1 MSYAYELQNGGV
13 AHCNKLQSVPE
24 GAVYVEVTEIP
35 DAPRESWVISNGAL
49 IFDSGLA
56 DRMAKRKAL
65 YKAREARDSGLDL
78 LVHDFGDGRKMQ
90 VRPKDEQ
97 YVKGAIDLMEM
108 AGVTSMDGWVM
119 EDNQKYTVTVD
130 ELKAARLTG
139 LMGVQSAFA
148 AYEPK
153 G

>member
-35 DAPRESWVISNGAL
+35 DAPRESWIIVDGAL
-49 IFDSGLA
+49 TFDAEVAASIV
-56 DRMAKRKAL
+56 AKAAL
-65 YKAREARDSGLDL
+65 VVAKEARDSGLDL

-108 AGVTSMDGWVM
+108 AGKTSMDGWVM
-119 EDNQKYTVTVD
+119 EDNKKYTVTVD

-139 LMGVQSAFA
+139 LVGVQSAFA
-148 AYEPK
+148 AYEPE

>member
-1 MSYAYELQNGGV
+1 MSYAYELENGGV
-13 AHCNKLQSVPE
+13 AHCNKLSSVPT
-24 GAVYVEVTEIP
+24 GAVYVEVTDIP
-35 DAPRESWVISNGAL
+35 NAPRYSWRILDGAL
-49 IFDSGLA
+49 TFDAEVAASIV
-56 DRMAKRKAL
+56 AKAAL
-65 YKAREARDSGLDL
+65 VVAKEARDSGLDL

>member
-1 MSYAYELQNGGV
+1 MSYAYELENGGV
-13 AHCNKLQSVPE
+13 AIANNLAGVQDNP
-24 GAVYVEVTEIP
+24 YIEVTEIP
-35 DAPRESWVISNGAL
+35 DAPRESWRILDGAL
-49 IFDSGLA
+49 TFDTEVAASIV
-56 DRMAKRKAL
+56 AKAAL
-65 YKAREARDSGLDL
+65 VVAKEARDSGLDL

-108 AGVTSMDGWVM
+108 AGKTSMDGWVM
-119 EDNQKYTVTVD
+119 EDNKKYTVTVD

-139 LMGVQSAFA
+139 LVGVQSAFA
-148 AYEPK
+148 AYEPE

>member
-35 DAPRESWVISNGAL
+35 DAPRESWIIVDGAL
-49 IFDSGLA
+49 TFDAEVAASIV
-56 DRMAKRKAL
+56 AKAAL
-65 YKAREARDSGLDL
+65 VVAKEARDSGLDL

-108 AGVTSMDGWVM
+108 AGKTSMDGWVM
-119 EDNQKYTVTVD
+119 EDNKKYTVTVD

-148 AYEPK
+148 SYEPK

>member
-1 MSYAYELQNGGV
+1 MSYAYELEDGGV
-13 AHCNKLQSVPE
+13 AHCTKLSSVPT
-24 GAVYVEVTEIP
+24 GAVYVEVTDIP
-35 DAPRESWVISNGAL
+35 DAPRESWRILDGAL
-49 IFDSGLA
+49 TFDTEVAASIV
-56 DRMAKRKAL
+56 AKAAL
-65 YKAREARDSGLDL
+65 VVAKEARDSGLDL

-108 AGVTSMDGWVM
+108 AGKTSMDGWVM
-119 EDNQKYTVTVD
+119 EDNKKYTVTVD

-139 LMGVQSAFA
+139 LVGVQSAFA
-148 AYEPK
+148 AYEPE

>member
-1 MSYAYELQNGGV
+1 MSYAYELENGGV
-13 AHCNKLQSVPE
+13 AIANNLAGVQDNP
-24 GAVYVEVTEIP
+24 YIEVTEIP
-35 DAPRESWVISNGAL
+35 DAPRESWRILDGAL
-49 IFDSGLA
+49 TFDTEVAASIV
-56 DRMAKRKAL
+56 AKAAL
-65 YKAREARDSGLDL
+65 VVAKEARDSGLDL

-108 AGVTSMDGWVM
+108 AGKTSMDGWVM
-119 EDNQKYTVTVD
+119 EDNKKYTVTVD

-148 AYEPK
+148 AYKPQ

>member
-1 MSYAYELQNGGV
+1 MSYAYELENGGV

-24 GAVYVEVTEIP
+24 GAVYVEVTTLP
-35 DAPRESWVISNGAL
+35 DAPRSSWRIVNGVLTFDTKVAASIVAEAAL
-49 IFDSGLA
+49 VV
-56 DRMAKRKAL
+56 AK
-65 YKAREARDSGLDL
+65 EARDSGLDL

-119 EDNQKYTVTVD
+119 EDNKKYTVTVD

-148 AYEPK
+148 AYKPQ

>member
-1 MSYAYELQNGGV
+1 MKYFKDSKGNI
-13 AHCNKLQSVPE
+13 
-24 GAVYVEVTEIP
+24 YVDPIESKYTDLVEMTKDEFDAEV
-35 DAPRESWVISNGAL
+35 VIRNTPPPPT
-49 IFDSGLA
+49 
-56 DRMAKRKAL
+56 
-65 YKAREARDSGLDL
+65 ARQVRDSGLDL

-119 EDNQKYTVTVD
+119 EDNKKYTVTVD

-148 AYEPK
+148 TYEPE